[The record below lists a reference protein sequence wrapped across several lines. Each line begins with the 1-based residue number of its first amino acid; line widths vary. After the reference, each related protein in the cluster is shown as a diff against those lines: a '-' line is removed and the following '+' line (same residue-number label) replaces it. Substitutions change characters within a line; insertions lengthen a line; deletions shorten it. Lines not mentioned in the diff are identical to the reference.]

1 LLASYPLIPEFIDAD
16 AIEVALVSAR
26 LMNAS

>member
-1 LLASYPLIPEFIDAD
+1 VYPLIPEILDRD
-16 AIEVALVSAR
+16 AIDLALVSAR